1 MSKRNGHDGHRTE
14 TPDVSH
20 IRNVEVAHEPSD
32 VSVRGVLTFVVVLT
46 LLTITIS
53 IGLWFLFKYF
63 NAEKAKERAPGP
75 MALRNLGEEERLP
88 PEPRLQAAP
97 GFRVTLEDGQKVEL
111 ELKGPQEEY
120 RELRKQWDE
129 ALRSGLRDKSGN
141 TVGMPI
147 DRAMEKIVSGEGLPS
162 RTKQAPGKLE
172 DYAISMPSDMSSGRE
187 TIKKLQ

>member
-1 MSKRNGHDGHRTE
+1 MSRHNGHDGHRTE

-46 LLTITIS
+46 LATIVIS
-53 IGLWFLFKYF
+53 AGLWFLFKYF
-63 NAEKAKERAPGP
+63 NNEKAKERAPGP
-75 MALRNLGEEERLP
+75 LALRNMSKEERLP

-97 GFRVTLEDGQKVEL
+97 GFQVQLESGQKVPL
-111 ELKGPQEEY
+111 ELREPQAEY
-120 RELRKQWDE
+120 RELRKQWE
-129 ALRSGLRDKSGN
+129 EVLRSGLKDQSGN
-141 TVGMPI
+141 SVGLPI
-147 DRAMEKIVSGEGLPS
+147 DQAMEKIVSGEGLPT

>member
-32 VSVRGVLTFVVVLT
+32 ISVRGVMTFVVMLT
-46 LLTITIS
+46 LATIAIS
-53 IGLWFLFKYF
+53 AGLWLLFSYF
-63 NAEKAKERAPGP
+63 NKQQAKEPRPGP
-75 MALRNLGEEERLP
+75 MSLRNLPEKDRLP
-88 PEPRLQAAP
+88 PGPRLQASKGFGVDLP
-97 GFRVTLEDGQKVEL
+97 GEQKSL
-111 ELKGPQEEY
+111 ELAPPQAEY
-120 RELRKQWDE
+120 QVVRQHWQEMLRT
-129 ALRSGLRDKSGN
+129 GLKDQSGN
-141 TVGMPI
+141 VVGMPI
-147 DRAMEKIVSGEGLPS
+147 DQAIDKVVSGEGLPA

>member
-1 MSKRNGHDGHRTE
+1 MTTRNGHDGHRTE

-46 LLTITIS
+46 LATITIS
-53 IGLWFLFKYF
+53 AGLWLLFKYF
-63 NAEKAKERAPGP
+63 NSEKAKERPPGP
-75 MALRNLGEEERLP
+75 MALRNLSEEQRLP

-97 GFRVTLEDGQKVEL
+97 GFRVTLENGKTVD
-111 ELKGPQEEY
+111 LKLKEPQAEY
-120 RELRKQWDE
+120 RELRKQWE
-129 ALRSGLRDKSGN
+129 EVLNSGLKDQSGN

-147 DRAMEKIVSGEGLPS
+147 NQAMEQIVSGAGLPA

>member
-1 MSKRNGHDGHRTE
+1 MTRHNGHDGHRTE

-46 LLTITIS
+46 LATIAIS
-53 IGLWFLFKYF
+53 AGLWFLFKYF
-63 NAEKAKERAPGP
+63 NNEKAKERGPGP
-75 MALRNLGEEERLP
+75 MALRNMSKEERMP

-97 GFRVTLEDGQKVEL
+97 GFQVQLESGQKIPL
-111 ELKGPQEEY
+111 ELREPQAEY
-120 RELRKQWDE
+120 RELRKQWE
-129 ALRSGLRDKSGN
+129 EVLRSGLKDKSGN
-141 TVGMPI
+141 SVGLPI
-147 DRAMEKIVSGEGLPS
+147 DQAMDKIISGEGLPA